1 MNHVDPTITHISLCT
16 GYGGLDLGIRRVV
29 GERLRTIAY
38 SEIEAFACEL
48 LLSRMEGGQLD
59 SAPIW
64 PDLRTFPWEDFAGV
78 SVISGGFPCQ
88 PFSAAGVRAADEDP
102 RHLFPFIL
110 DGIRRARPTA
120 VFLENVEGIV
130 SAKLKGD
137 GWSDPAGT
145 PVLLH
150 VLRELERVGYVAEA
164 GLFSAS
170 VDAGAPHQRRRVF
183 ILAHRLGEGLEG
195 WLPRGPHPQREAVD
209 GHARCGG
216 ASVSS
221 ERLDELADTDSP
233 RGRQNRQP
241 RQPRADRIEQSSG
254 SSGGVFARE
263 VREEQAWPARPGEP
277 QHWWE
282 PSRVLGDPA
291 ESGLQESQWQE
302 DSLAESGEEQKPQRS
317 GLYHRVEG
325 CLIKPLGRDLD
336 GPSDRLVYAKLC
348 SSVDDRGSEL
358 RLLGNGVVPQCAAV
372 AFADLACRLS
382 NNSTSAMTAD

>member
-38 SEIEAFACEL
+38 SEIEAFAIEL
-48 LLSRMEGGQLD
+48 LLARMEGGQLD
-59 SAPIW
+59 EAPIW
-64 PDLRTFPWEDFAGV
+64 PDLRTFPWEEFAGV
-78 SVISGGFPCQ
+78 SIISGGFPCQ

-150 VLRELERVGYVAEA
+150 VLRELERVGYRAEA

-195 WLPRGPHPQREAVD
+195 WLPRGPHSQREAVD

-216 ASVSS
+216 AS
-221 ERLDELADTDSP
+221 L
-233 RGRQNRQP
+233 
-241 RQPRADRIEQSSG
+241 
-254 SSGGVFARE
+254 SGGWHP
-263 VREEQAWPARPGEP
+263 WPARPGEL
-277 QHWWE
+277 QHDWE
-282 PSRVLGDPA
+282 PPRVLMGDTERGGRQSWNGGQQIA
-291 ESGLQESQWQE
+291 EVSRAGC
-302 DSLAESGEEQKPQRS
+302 D
-317 GLYHRVEG
+317 EG
-325 CLIKPLGRDLD
+325 GGRLSAQGQAQPEVLGSLD
-336 GPSDRLVYAKLC
+336 GTASRLAYAELC
-348 SSVDDRGSEL
+348 SSCDSRWDEL
-358 RLLGNGVVPQCAAV
+358 RLAGNGVVPQCAAV
-372 AFADLACRLS
+372 AFAELTRRLS
-382 NNSTSAMTAD
+382 NNSTSH